1 MVGAILGGLS
11 AVASGISA
19 IQNFQQAKQAQK
31 AAEAFGN
38 KLQGMMEVNKMAALQ
53 APDLAALSRQQTA
66 QQTAGATQAIQG
78 MGPEG
83 AAQIANVYQ
92 AGREA
97 EAQTAQ
103 QQAQINFDVEAAK
116 AQAAQNI
123 EYRNLER
130 QRELE
135 TARLEGAQ
143 ADLDQRR
150 KNTQD
155 LLGQTIGGLGMAAG
169 DILGLSAF
177 DYGSAEL
184 KANMAERQANRAKRK
199 AVNSGEYFS
208 FDQSTPAYMGD
219 FNILPE

>member
-19 IQNFQQAKQAQK
+19 IQNFQQARQADK

-53 APDLAALSRQQTA
+53 APDLASLSRQQTA

-78 MGPEG
+78 MGAEG
-83 AAQIANVYQ
+83 AAQIANIYQ

-103 QQAQINFDVEAAK
+103 QQAQINLDVESTK

-135 TARLEGAQ
+135 AMRLQGAQ
-143 ADLDQRR
+143 QKAAEKRMA
-150 KNTQD
+150 
-155 LLGQTIGGLGMAAG
+155 GQQAIGGLIGGLGMAAG
-169 DILGLSAF
+169 DIAGLTN
-177 DYGSAEL
+177 YKPGSAP
-184 KANMAERQANRAKRK
+184 ASSM
-199 AVNSGEYFS
+199 
-208 FDQSTPAYMGD
+208 STMGQ
-219 FNILPE
+219 

>member
-1 MVGAILGGLS
+1 MIGAILGGLS

-19 IQNFQQAKQAQK
+19 IQNFQQAKQADK
-31 AAEAFGN
+31 AAQAFGN

-135 TARLEGAQ
+135 SMRLAGAQ
-143 ADLDQRR
+143 QKAAEKRAA
-150 KNTQD
+150 
-155 LLGQTIGGLGMAAG
+155 GQQAVAGLIGGLGMAAG
-169 DILGLSAF
+169 DIAGLSQF
-177 DYGSAEL
+177 DYKAGSSPVSSASQGKSQGL
-184 KANMAERQANRAKRK
+184 TDDQINMLSNPNLLSAM
-199 AVNSGEYFS
+199 
-208 FDQSTPAYMGD
+208 STMG
-219 FNILPE
+219 

>member
-19 IQNFQQAKQAQK
+19 IQNFQQAKQADR
-31 AAEAFGN
+31 AAQAFGN

-53 APDLAALSRQQTA
+53 TPDLAALSRQQTA

-83 AAQIANVYQ
+83 AAQIAGVYQ

-103 QQAQINFDVEAAK
+103 QQATLNLDVEAMK
-116 AQAAQNI
+116 AQAAQNV
-123 EYRNLER
+123 EFRNLER

-135 TARLEGAQ
+135 SMRLAGAQ
-143 ADLDQRR
+143 QKAAEKRMA
-150 KNTQD
+150 
-155 LLGQTIGGLGMAAG
+155 GQQAISGLIGGLGMAAG
-169 DILGLSAF
+169 DIAGLSQ
-177 DYGSAEL
+177 YKSGSAPSPTSSISDAK
-184 KANMAERQANRAKRK
+184 KAGYTDEQIKL
-199 AVNSGEYFS
+199 FS
-208 FDQSTPAYMGD
+208 NPNLLSAMSTMG
-219 FNILPE
+219 

>member
-1 MVGAILGGLS
+1 MIGAILGGLS

-19 IQNFQQAKQAQK
+19 IQNFQQAKQADK
-31 AAEAFGN
+31 AAQAFGN

-66 QQTAGATQAIQG
+66 RQTASATQAIQG
-78 MGPEG
+78 MGQEG

-135 TARLEGAQ
+135 SMRLAGAQ
-143 ADLDQRR
+143 QKAAEKRAA
-150 KNTQD
+150 
-155 LLGQTIGGLGMAAG
+155 GQQAIAGLIGGLGMAAG
-169 DILGLSAF
+169 DIAGLSQF
-177 DYGSAEL
+177 DYKAGSSPVSSISQGKSQGLTDEQI
-184 KANMAERQANRAKRK
+184 NMLSNPDLLSAM
-199 AVNSGEYFS
+199 
-208 FDQSTPAYMGD
+208 STMG
-219 FNILPE
+219 

>member
-1 MVGAILGGLS
+1 
-11 AVASGISA
+11 
-19 IQNFQQAKQAQK
+19 
-31 AAEAFGN
+31 
-38 KLQGMMEVNKMAALQ
+38 
-53 APDLAALSRQQTA
+53 
-66 QQTAGATQAIQG
+66 

-103 QQAQINFDVEAAK
+103 QQAQINFDVDAAK

-135 TARLEGAQ
+135 SMRLAGAQ
-143 ADLDQRR
+143 QKAAEKRAA
-150 KNTQD
+150 
-155 LLGQTIGGLGMAAG
+155 GQQAVAGLIGGLGMAAG

-184 KANMAERQANRAKRK
+184 KANMAARQANRAKRK

>member
-66 QQTAGATQAIQG
+66 QQTASATQAIQG
-78 MGPEG
+78 MGTEA

-103 QQAQINFDVEAAK
+103 QQAMVNLDVESAK

-123 EYRNLER
+123 EYRNIER

-143 ADLDQRR
+143 ADLAQRR

-169 DILGLSAF
+169 DIAGLQAF
-177 DYGSAEL
+177 DYGTDAFKRQRLANKGYNAEEINQIL
-184 KANMAERQANRAKRK
+184 S
-199 AVNSGEYFS
+199 SG
-208 FDQSTPAYMGD
+208 M
-219 FNILPE
+219 NINKV

>member
-1 MVGAILGGLS
+1 MIGAILGGLS

-19 IQNFQQAKQAQK
+19 IQNFQQAKQADK
-31 AAEAFGN
+31 AAQAFGN

-78 MGPEG
+78 MGAEG
-83 AAQIANVYQ
+83 AAQIANIYQ

-103 QQAQINFDVEAAK
+103 QQAQLNLDVEASK

-130 QRELE
+130 QREL
-135 TARLEGAQ
+135 TAARMTGAQ
-143 ADLDQRR
+143 EKAAEKRAAGMGAIEGLV
-150 KNTQD
+150 
-155 LLGQTIGGLGMAAG
+155 GGLGMAAG
-169 DILGLSAF
+169 DIAGLSQF
-177 DYGSAEL
+177 DYGADSF
-184 KANMAERQANRAKRK
+184 NRQRLSQKGYNTDEI
-199 AVNSGEYFS
+199 NQILESGQPIRNF
-208 FDQSTPAYMGD
+208 
-219 FNILPE
+219 